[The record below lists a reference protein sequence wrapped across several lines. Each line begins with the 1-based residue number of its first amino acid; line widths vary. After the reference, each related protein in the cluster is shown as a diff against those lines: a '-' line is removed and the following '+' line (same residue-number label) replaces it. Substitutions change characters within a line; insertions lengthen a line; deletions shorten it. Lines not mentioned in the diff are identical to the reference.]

1 MVDADTLHPDLTSL
15 LGTTIAERYRVDELL
30 GIGGMGAVFKGR
42 HLGLE
47 RDVAIKVLHAELTRD
62 PELSARF
69 EREAHSASRLDHPNC
84 LAVTDV
90 GSTENGLKFMVMQL
104 LEGVEL
110 AEMMG
115 EPFPPDRAVVMVM
128 QILSGLEH
136 AHDKGVVHRDIKPEN
151 IFVTTDHAGRETLK
165 IVDFGIAKLVGN
177 AKDGKRNM
185 TKAGLVFGT
194 PAYMSPEQA
203 MGQDADGRADLY
215 SVGIMLW
222 EMLAGEQPFTSDDPV
237 ALVRMQVSKDPQPL
251 PPSVPSILDPVVMK
265 LLEKRRDDRYQSA
278 TEARLA
284 LETLLP
290 SIATTDLSH
299 MLSHSGPL
307 PMVNTG
313 PISVSGPIALTGSG
327 PISVTMPIDDT
338 AQHNRVAIAT
348 MPPRTATG
356 SRRRWPWLGAG
367 LAAVVVAGAVMMAS
381 SDDAESADAGAGA
394 EVAEVADP
402 DGPSEPGG
410 EDIVV
415 IDDHGPTESQ
425 LAEIDR
431 LILAKKNDDADK
443 LLGPLLD
450 QFPDSAALIW
460 RHGRLLVNEGR
471 KKRSQA
477 LAAYASALEKDPAL
491 LEDKEF
497 YAELSA
503 VMRKPG
509 LRDEALDVALR
520 QMGQSAHKY
529 LLEVVNDAKKPLQY
543 DDRHRALEELST
555 DSENAVLINFQLNRA
570 LDVLQ
575 AHASLTPCAN
585 YHEALDA
592 IAAEPDYYFYQRVE
606 RAELPA
612 PKEGKHLTEAE
623 VADAARCVNSLDR
636 REEVLALLATLE
648 PEPDETGGN
657 EGDEV
662 PANTSP
668 AAVKP
673 APKPSPKPAKKSG
686 SKSGTKSGK
695 GTTKKS
701 SKSNPNCARFGAAV
715 FNKQCR

>member
-1 MVDADTLHPDLTSL
+1 MADADSLHPDLTSL

-30 GIGGMGAVFKGR
+30 GVGGMGAVFKGR

-90 GSTENGLKFMVMQL
+90 GTTENGLKFMVMQL
-104 LEGVEL
+104 LEGIEL

-115 EPFPPDRAVVMVM
+115 EPFPPDRAVVMAM

-136 AHDKGVVHRDIKPEN
+136 AHDKGVIHRDIKPEN
-151 IFVTTDHAGRETLK
+151 IFVTTDHADRETLK

-177 AKDGKRNM
+177 AKDGQRNM

-203 MGQDADGRADLY
+203 MGQDADARADLY

-237 ALVRMQVSKDPQPL
+237 ALVRMQVSRDPPPL
-251 PPSVPSILDPVVMK
+251 PPSVPAILDPVVMK
-265 LLEKRRDDRYQSA
+265 LLEKQRDDRFQSA

-299 MLSHSGPL
+299 MLGHSAPL
-307 PMVNTG
+307 PMIGSG
-313 PISVSGPIALTGSG
+313 PISISGPIALTGSG
-327 PISVTMPIDDT
+327 PISVSLPMDDT
-338 AQHNRVAIAT
+338 SQQNRVAIAT
-348 MPPRTATG
+348 MPPRSTADEG
-356 SRRRWPWLGAG
+356 GRRHWAWLGGG
-367 LAAVVVAGAVMMAS
+367 LAAVVVAGAVVMTSA
-381 SDDAESADAGAGA
+381 DDAGSAETSGDGAAAVSDRGQP
-394 EVAEVADP
+394 EGE
-402 DGPSEPGG
+402 G
-410 EDIVV
+410 EDEVLIV
-415 IDDHGPTESQ
+415 DDHGPTDAQ

-450 QFPDSAALIW
+450 NFPDNTVLIW
-460 RHGRLLVNEGR
+460 RQGRLLANGGR

-491 LEDKEF
+491 LDDREF

-520 QMGQSAHKY
+520 QMGATAHKY
-529 LLEVVNDAKKPLQY
+529 LLEVVNDERKPLDY
-543 DDRHRALEELST
+543 DDRHRALEELAS
-555 DSENAVLINFQLNRA
+555 DPENAALVNRRLNRA

-575 AHASLTPCAN
+575 AHASLTPCAA
-585 YHEALDA
+585 YHSALDA
-592 IAAEPDYYFYQRVE
+592 IAAEPEYYFYQRVE
-606 RAELPA
+606 RAELPG

-623 VADAARCVNSLDR
+623 QADAARCANALDR
-636 REEVLALLATLE
+636 REEVLVLLATLE
-648 PEPDETGGN
+648 PEPEEREE
-657 EGDEV
+657 EGDTGT
-662 PANTSP
+662 PANIAP
-668 AAVKP
+668 EAKP
-673 APKPSPKPAKKSG
+673 AG
-686 SKSGTKSGK
+686 SKSRGKSGK
-695 GTTKKS
+695 SGKS
-701 SKSNPNCARFGAAV
+701 ARSKGKSGKSKPNCAKFGAV
-715 FNKQCR
+715 LNKQCR

>member
-1 MVDADTLHPDLTSL
+1 MVDADSLHPDVTSL

-30 GIGGMGAVFKGR
+30 GLGGMGAVFRGR

-90 GSTENGLKFMVMQL
+90 GTTWNGLKFMVMQL

-115 EPFPPDRAVVMVM
+115 EPFPPDRAVVMAM
-128 QILSGLEH
+128 QILNGLEH

-165 IVDFGIAKLVGN
+165 IVDFGIAKLVGS

-237 ALVRMQVSKDPQPL
+237 ALVRMQVSKDAPPL
-251 PPSVPSILDPVVMK
+251 PPSVPPILDPVVMK

-278 TEARLA
+278 TEARQA

-290 SIATTDLSH
+290 SIATTDVSH
-299 MLSHSGPL
+299 MFNHSGPL

-327 PISVTMPIDDT
+327 PISVSMPIDDT
-338 AQHNRVAIAT
+338 AQQDRVALAT
-348 MPPRTATG
+348 MPPRAKEKH
-356 SRRRWPWLGAG
+356 RRRWPWLGAG
-367 LAAVVVAGAVMMAS
+367 LAAVVVAGAIMMMP
-381 SDDAESADAGAGA
+381 SDEAESAEA
-394 EVAEVADP
+394 EEDDGVAEVSEPKGP
-402 DGPSEPGG
+402 DGEAD
-410 EDIVV
+410 EDLLFV
-415 IDDHGPTESQ
+415 DDDGPTDAQ

-431 LILAKKNDDADK
+431 LILAKKNEDADK

-450 QFPDSAALIW
+450 QFPDSARLIW

-491 LEDKEF
+491 LEDKDF
-497 YAELSA
+497 YAELSS

-520 QMGQSAHKY
+520 QMGSSAHKY
-529 LLEVVNDAKKPLQY
+529 LLEVVNDDKKPLEY
-543 DDRHRALEELST
+543 DDRHRALEQLAT
-555 DSENAVLINFQLNRA
+555 DPENAALINKRLNRA

-585 YHEALDA
+585 YHGALDA
-592 IAAEPDYYFYQRVE
+592 IAAEPEYYFYQRVE
-606 RAELPA
+606 RAELPT

-623 VADAARCVNSLDR
+623 VADASRCVNSLDR

-648 PEPDETGGN
+648 PEPEDTGGE
-657 EGDEV
+657 EGEEV
-662 PANTSP
+662 PANTTAS
-668 AAVKP
+668 A
-673 APKPSPKPAKKSG
+673 SSSGKSG
-686 SKSGTKSGK
+686 SKSSGKSSGKSGSK
-695 GTTKKS
+695 TAKRS
-701 SKSNPNCARFGAAV
+701 AKSNPNCAKFGAAV

>member
-1 MVDADTLHPDLTSL
+1 MVDADSLHPDVASL

-30 GIGGMGAVFKGR
+30 GLGGMGAVFRGR

-62 PELSARF
+62 PELSSRF

-90 GSTENGLKFMVMQL
+90 GTTPNGLKFMVMQL

-115 EPFPPDRAVVMVM
+115 EPFPPDRAVVMTM
-128 QILSGLEH
+128 QILGGLEH
-136 AHDKGVVHRDIKPEN
+136 AHDKGVIHRDIKPEN

-165 IVDFGIAKLVGN
+165 IVDFGIAKLVGS

-237 ALVRMQVSKDPQPL
+237 ALVRMQVSKDAPPL

-278 TEARLA
+278 TEARQA

-290 SIATTDLSH
+290 SIATTDVSH
-299 MLSHSGPL
+299 MFSHTGPL

-327 PISVTMPIDDT
+327 PISVSMPIDDT
-338 AQHNRVAIAT
+338 AQQDRVALAT
-348 MPPRTATG
+348 MPPRQ
-356 SRRRWPWLGAG
+356 SQDERRRWPWLGAG
-367 LAAVVVAGAVMMAS
+367 LAALVVVGALIMMPT
-381 SDDAESADAGAGA
+381 DGAESAWSNDDDA
-394 EVAEVADP
+394 VEVADP
-402 DGPSEPGG
+402 KGPGG
-410 EDIVV
+410 EGDEEIVV
-415 IDDHGPTESQ
+415 VDDDGPTESQ

-431 LILAKKNDDADK
+431 LILAKKNEDADK

-450 QFPDSAALIW
+450 QFPDSATLIW

-477 LAAYASALEKDPAL
+477 LAAYASALEKDPSL
-491 LEDKEF
+491 LEDKDF

-503 VMRKPG
+503 AMRKPG

-520 QMGQSAHKY
+520 QMGTSAHKY
-529 LLEVVNDAKKPLQY
+529 LLEVVNDEKKPLEY
-543 DDRHRALEELST
+543 DDRHRALEQLGT
-555 DSENAVLINFQLNRA
+555 DPENAALINHRLNRA

-585 YHEALDA
+585 YHAALDA
-592 IAAEPDYYFYQRVE
+592 IAAEPEYYFYQRVE

-623 VADAARCVNSLDR
+623 VEDAARCVNSLDR

-648 PEPDETGGN
+648 PEPEDTGGM
-657 EGDEV
+657 EGEEV
-662 PANTSP
+662 PADT
-668 AAVKP
+668 AASAPPSGKP
-673 APKPSPKPAKKSG
+673 GNKAP
-686 SKSGTKSGK
+686 TKSSGK
-695 GTTKKS
+695 STSKTAKRS
-701 SKSNPNCARFGAAV
+701 AKSNPNCAKFGAAV